1 MIRQCAWCLRLIN
14 SVGERTSL
22 LPVPKIYEAT
32 HGICQVCGTSWLE
45 AVGGLNGSTTVI
57 TQTVDGQL
65 HIQCVGEGMLPVI
78 APSPLPE
85 NAEPIRF
92 SETLSARGSNSED
105 ARMSV
110 PGDELCLIG

>member
-32 HGICQVCGTSWLE
+32 HGICQVCGTMWLE
-45 AVGGLNGSTTVI
+45 AVGGLNGGVPVMK
-57 TQTVDGQL
+57 QTGDGQL
-65 HIQCVGEGMLPVI
+65 HIQYVNEGILPVI

-85 NAEPIRF
+85 NTASIRF
-92 SETLSARGSNSED
+92 SEMLSARDSKSED
-105 ARMSV
+105 AGMSV